1 MKMAE
6 SSDCFF
12 GMLLEIQQDRR
23 DLIVPTID
31 VLNDFGLS
39 SSERRGATTRA
50 QAVKVPED
58 VINWMNNWNIAD
70 DDVVH
75 GPMRVVYL
83 EHKQM
88 METFLAF
95 LFPL

>member
-39 SSERRGATTRA
+39 SSERRGATTRG
-50 QAVKVPED
+50 QGSRRRYKLDEQ
-58 VINWMNNWNIAD
+58 
-70 DDVVH
+70 
-75 GPMRVVYL
+75 L
-83 EHKQM
+83 EYC
-88 METFLAF
+88 
-95 LFPL
+95 